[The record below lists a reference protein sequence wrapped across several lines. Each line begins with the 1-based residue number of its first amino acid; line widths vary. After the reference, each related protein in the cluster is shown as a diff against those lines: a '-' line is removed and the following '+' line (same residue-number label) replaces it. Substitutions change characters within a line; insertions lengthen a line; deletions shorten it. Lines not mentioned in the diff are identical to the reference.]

1 MSSQAESVSS
11 VVFARFTTS
20 ESLPV
25 AKIGTVVNHVHNLA
39 FAQQVMSRVHGA
51 GDIINSYV
59 YGCGYRDASGIQMRD
74 GSYNY
79 ITTSDT
85 LGANDKALR
94 YGFGSIT
101 AQTAEHGR
109 VVDCSSAEQ
118 ITWARSS
125 ADLSGVFQ
133 GRHCLQF
140 QDFLNV
146 WYQGGN
152 TVAAKTSELTNAK
165 LFDKHNN
172 SGTGPIGWFGVDNGV
187 TTSIQKK
194 NGTDDWASE
203 TAAETMGIVLTD
215 IGSSMRAAGGFN
227 VQTQVMTNILSDL
240 GVDVKAENEK
250 ANAVAADK
258 LDSVSY
264 LRLANYLGKHTDLG
278 KVVEDAT
285 VNVGD
290 SMSRSQLFYE
300 LAKQFD
306 VNNRVHDTT
315 TSNKSARLIALAT
328 GNPLT
333 KDVKTDIDLGT
344 DDGLTA
350 AQVHLE
356 AAFTDLTQ
364 FESGRVAIAFLYKS
378 QTQGVRDTE
387 MLVHMKLAGGVVGND
402 SYPLALAGPG
412 SYDAGADNYHA
423 ASGAAGATGKKP
435 AIIVS
440 GATHLAT
447 DDRVGR
453 TFKQMCTV
461 HPLMVD
467 GKPIGVTYA

>member
-20 ESLPV
+20 EPLPV

-51 GDIINSYV
+51 GDIVNSYV
-59 YGCGYRDASGIQMRD
+59 YGCGYRDASGVQMRD
-74 GSYNY
+74 ASYNY
-79 ITTSDT
+79 VADSTALAASY
-85 LGANDKALR
+85 KAIRL
-94 YGFGSIT
+94 GFGSDVD
-101 AQTAEHGR
+101 QGVNVGR
-109 VVDCSSAEQ
+109 VVDCSQAEQ
-118 ITWARSS
+118 ITWARAS

-133 GRHCLQF
+133 GRHCLQM

-152 TVAAKTSELTNAK
+152 TVAAKTSELQNAK
-165 LFDKHNN
+165 LFDRHNN

-187 TTSIQKK
+187 TTSTQRK
-194 NGTDDWASE
+194 NGTDDWGTEGAK
-203 TAAETMGIVLTD
+203 ETMGVVLTD
-215 IGSSMRAAGGFN
+215 IGSSMRSNEGFN

-264 LRLANYLGKHTDLG
+264 LRLANYLGKHTDLA
-278 KVVEDAT
+278 KIVEDAT

-290 SMSRSQLFYE
+290 SMSRAQLFYE

-306 VNNRVHDTT
+306 VNNRVHDTE
-315 TSNKSARLIALAT
+315 TSNKSTRLIQLAT
-328 GNPLT
+328 AVPLT
-333 KDVKTDIDLGT
+333 KQVKTNIDLGT

-350 AQVHLE
+350 AQKNLE
-356 AAFTDLTQ
+356 VAFTDLTQ

-387 MLVHMKLAGGVVGND
+387 VLVHMKLSGGVVGG
-402 SYPLALAGPG
+402 SGYTFALAGPG
-412 SYDAGADNYHA
+412 SYDAATNSHHVGSGADASSNPKKVVGSA
-423 ASGAAGATGKKP
+423 A
-435 AIIVS
+435 
-440 GATHLAT
+440 HLAT

-461 HPLMVD
+461 HPMMVD
-467 GKPIGVTYA
+467 GKPIGVTY

>member
-20 ESLPV
+20 EPLPV

-74 GSYNY
+74 ASYNY
-79 ITTSDT
+79 VAASTSLAAKYKAT
-85 LGANDKALR
+85 RLGFNSVAPGADV
-94 YGFGSIT
+94 
-101 AQTAEHGR
+101 GR
-109 VVDCSSAEQ
+109 VVDCSQAEQ
-118 ITWARSS
+118 ITWARAS

-133 GRHCLQF
+133 GRHCLQV

-152 TVAAKTSELTNAK
+152 TVAAKVSELQNAK
-165 LFDKHNN
+165 LFDRHNN

-187 TTSIQKK
+187 TTSTQRK
-194 NGTDDWASE
+194 NGTDDWGTE
-203 TAAETMGIVLTD
+203 TSAETMGVVLTD
-215 IGSSMRAAGGFN
+215 IGSSMRSNAGFN

-240 GVDVKAENEK
+240 GVDVRAENEK

-264 LRLANYLGKHTDLG
+264 LRLANYLGKHTDLA

-300 LAKQFD
+300 LAKQYD
-306 VNNRVHDTT
+306 VNNRVHDTE
-315 TSNKSARLIALAT
+315 TSNKSARLIQIAT
-328 GNPLT
+328 ATPLT
-333 KDVKTDIDLGT
+333 KQVKTEIDKGT

-350 AQVHLE
+350 AQKNLE
-356 AAFTDLTQ
+356 IAFTDLTQ

-387 MLVHMKLAGGVVGND
+387 VLVHMKLSGGVVGG
-402 SYPLALAGPG
+402 SGYTYALAGPG
-412 SYDAGADNYHA
+412 AYDAGTNSHHIGGSTD
-423 ASGAAGATGKKP
+423 ATVNPKQLTGS
-435 AIIVS
+435 AQ
-440 GATHLAT
+440 HLVT

-461 HPLMVD
+461 HPMMVD
-467 GKPIGVTYA
+467 GKPIGVTY